1 MRFRL
6 KIVLLVLLFIGTPQ
20 LEAQQPK
27 EMFKQKRQ
35 RKRVWRRWRSNR
47 DAYNPYL
54 EKKAKD
60 KPSARLATGNKR
72 EIRQQRRRD
81 KRQMRRSQKLIKK
94 HSTVR

>member
-1 MRFRL
+1 MRLRY
-6 KIVLLVLLFIGTPQ
+6 KILLLLFMFVAAPH

-60 KPSARLATGNKR
+60 KPSARMALGNKR